1 MRLTALLAILLAP
14 IALVAGC
21 GQTGP
26 LYMPGEPAPGAS
38 PVSVNT
44 AETEAVDE
52 SGAAP
57 AEIGEDAPDQQD

>member
-1 MRLTALLAILLAP
+1 MRLTALLAL
-14 IALVAGC
+14 IALAAGC

-26 LYMPGEPAPGAS
+26 LYMPGEPAPSAS

-52 SGAAP
+52 RQPGQGDF
-57 AEIGEDAPDQQD
+57 GEDAPDQQD